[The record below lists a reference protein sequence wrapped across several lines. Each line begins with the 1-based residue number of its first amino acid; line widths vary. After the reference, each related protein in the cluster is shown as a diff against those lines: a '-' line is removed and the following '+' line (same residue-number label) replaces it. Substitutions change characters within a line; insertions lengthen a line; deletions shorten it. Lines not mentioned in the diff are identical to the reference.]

1 MAQLTVR
8 LPDDFYKQVQRI
20 VNDHL
25 EMDLSTFVRDLFVDT
40 IILWAGDDLTLAE
53 KALAAVGQKHNLMG
67 PPRLLLI
74 MADHWREQE
83 EMRRQLEEKPTEF
96 EEKMWTM
103 APEEL
108 KNALR
113 EKGMPEEMIEALVGK
128 MPMSLK
134 EMGESL
140 ANDPEL
146 ARIRNLPEEERE
158 KILTERAWDRMI
170 KTRRERRR
178 VAVPAERKPK
188 VEKA

>member
-1 MAQLTVR
+1 
-8 LPDDFYKQVQRI
+8 
-20 VNDHL
+20 
-25 EMDLSTFVRDLFVDT
+25 
-40 IILWAGDDLTLAE
+40 
-53 KALAAVGQKHNLMG
+53 
-67 PPRLLLI
+67 
-74 MADHWREQE
+74 
-83 EMRRQLEEKPTEF
+83 
-96 EEKMWTM
+96 MWTM

-108 KNALR
+108 KNTLR
-113 EKGMPEEMIEALVGK
+113 QQGVSEEMLVGN

-188 VEKA
+188 GEKA